1 MNEAKDKSESS
12 SILERSLAHCQL
24 KFQPKDQYNITDH
37 TDDMKEE
44 LSHYSLYFDCKWLL
58 PMFFVSWK
66 MSTCIA
72 VQVLK
77 TQ

>member
-44 LSHYSLYFDCKWLL
+44 LSHYSLYFDCK
-58 PMFFVSWK
+58 
-66 MSTCIA
+66 
-72 VQVLK
+72 
-77 TQ
+77 